1 MKEKIERFSKGNFE
15 YELPSISL
23 SQEEIVITVESGKVF
38 EGSFIISNSI
48 GRLMKGAVYS
58 SNQQMQVKN
67 TYFAGIE
74 NIIAYHFDA
83 TYLKPGEEIRGYLSI
98 VSDCGETSILYS
110 VQVEVAHFASSLG
123 KIKDL
128 YQFTNMARVDWSEAK
143 KIFKS
148 ENFEDIL
155 LKNEDRYRYIY
166 RHLLKSISTS
176 QALEEFLIAIHKK
189 PAIHLNIDKQQ
200 VDYDIDEN
208 IMDKLTLTK
217 DHWGYAEIRVS
228 TDAPFIQLEQKFLWA
243 DRFIGNTHQIA
254 YMIDVAL
261 LKPGNNI
268 GHIYIKTTYQTITV
282 DVVCR
287 YKKAEKRVLSEDRL
301 RQRTEYAMTNNYLSF
316 RLNRINLATYIGEA
330 QKQMKELTGDENTF
344 RKDLIKAHLAVISG
358 KNKIAEE
365 LLSGFEEIETL
376 LRKKHV
382 FEYCAY
388 LYLKALYRKEDA
400 TTRAVTETIRDYY
413 DRGHNDW
420 RILWFLLYT
429 DTRYEK
435 NKTAKLQDIKEQ
447 FDAGCHSPI
456 LYYEAVCILNEEPYL
471 LRDLTEFEIQ
481 VLNFG
486 IKNSL
491 VGRAVA
497 DQFTYLAGK
506 RKSFD
511 RIIFQGLVK
520 LYESYESVDILS
532 AICCMLIKG
541 LKRDEKYFKW
551 YQRGVEA
558 QLKITE
564 LHEYYMYSISGDYQM
579 PLAQPVLL
587 YFIYN
592 SSLNDKK
599 KAFLYANIIKNKDKM
614 GALYRTYL
622 KKIEV
627 FTVKMLEAHH
637 ISSDL
642 AVLYKEFL
650 DNNGIGPELAEH
662 LPYIL
667 YRHELSCENRNM
679 VSVTVLHK
687 ELGAEETVLL
697 QDGKAQINI
706 YSKSA
711 EIFLSDSFGNRFIE
725 SVDYEVFPYLNAE
738 DYEQQCAE
746 YSNHPMLL
754 LHLFDRY
761 QSYRIVNE
769 KAITLRKNVLL
780 LEDLAEEYRTDCY
793 QTLIEFY
800 YDNYN
805 DEQLENYLGSINLRK
820 IKAIERMK
828 FVEFMVIRAFHDKVL
843 AAFELFGYT
852 GIAINRLTKFC
863 SGWLATSA
871 AEKKHEL
878 MLSICYYVFS
888 QGKYDESIL
897 QYLIRYYEGSITD
910 MLSIWRAAK
919 GFEVESSILEERLLT
934 FMMVSETFIK
944 EAYEIFE
951 IYYKEVTNSL
961 LVRAFL
967 TFSAYR
973 YLVHDEDISEELV
986 KVMKREL
993 NYEENDFCL
1002 LAWLKFN
1009 ADNTRLTEQE
1019 LTFVG
1024 YNLQKL
1030 VKNGIVLPFFRAYGN
1045 RVALPD
1051 KITDKFIV
1059 TYHGDPKKQIFIHY
1073 RMQEKQASF
1082 KTERMTNVFHGIHSK
1097 EFILF
1102 YHENLEYYITE
1113 ETEEGTQSTDIISF
1127 QYQYD
1132 DSIAGPAIYHSLN
1145 LMLMAY
1151 EKQEEEKLLSMM
1163 EDHLR
1168 QEYFN
1173 SVCFRQI

>member
-1 MKEKIERFSKGNFE
+1 MKEKIERFSKGVFE

-23 SQEEIVITVESGKVF
+23 SKEEIVITVESGKVF

-58 SNQQMQVKN
+58 SNQLMQVKN
-67 TYFAGIE
+67 PYFAGVE

-83 TYLKPGEEIRGYLSI
+83 TYLKPGEEIRGNLSI

-128 YQFTNMARVDWSEAK
+128 YQFTNLARVDWSEAK

-148 ENFEDIL
+148 ENFEAIL
-155 LKNEDRYRYIY
+155 LKNEERYRYIY

-200 VDYDIDEN
+200 VEYDIDEN

-254 YMIDVAL
+254 YMIDTAL
-261 LKPGNNI
+261 LKPGNNF

-287 YKKAEKRVLSEDRL
+287 YKKAEKRVLSEKRL
-301 RQRTEYAMTNNYLSF
+301 RQRTEYAMTDNYLNF
-316 RLNRINLATYIGEA
+316 RLNRINIATYIGET
-330 QKQMKELTGDENTF
+330 QKLMKELTGDENTF

-358 KNKIAEE
+358 KSKIAEE

-388 LYLKALYRKEDA
+388 LYLKALYRKDDA
-400 TTRAVTETIRDYY
+400 TTRTVTETIRDYY
-413 DRGHNDW
+413 ERGHNDW

-429 DTRYEK
+429 DSRYEK
-435 NKTAKLQDIKEQ
+435 NKGAKFYDIKEQ
-447 FDAGCHSPI
+447 FEAGCRSPI
-456 LYYEAVCILNEEPYL
+456 LYFEAVCILNEEPYL
-471 LRDLTEFEIQ
+471 LRELTDFEIQ
-481 VLNFG
+481 ILNFG

-491 VGRAVA
+491 VSRVVA

-506 RKSFD
+506 KKNFD

-520 LYESYESVDILS
+520 LYESYESTDILP

-541 LKRDEKYFKW
+541 LKRDEKYFEW
-551 YQRGVEA
+551 YKRGVEE

-564 LHEYYMYSISGDYQM
+564 LHEYYMYSVSDDYSM

-599 KAFLYANIIKNKDKM
+599 KAFLYANIIKNKDRL
-614 GALYRTYL
+614 GAIYRTYL

-627 FTVKMLEAHH
+627 FTVKMLEAHQ
-637 ISSDL
+637 ISWDL
-642 AVLYKEFL
+642 AVLYNEYFE
-650 DNNGIGPELAEH
+650 NNGIGPELAEH
-662 LPYIL
+662 LPYVL
-667 YRHELSCENRNM
+667 YRHELICENRNM

-687 ELGAEETVLL
+687 EVEAEETVLL
-697 QDGKAQINI
+697 QDGKAQINL

-711 EIFLSDSFGNRFIE
+711 EIFLADSFGNRFIE
-725 SVDYEVFPYLNAE
+725 SVDYEVLPYLNAE
-738 DYEQQCAE
+738 DYEQYCME

-769 KAITLRKNVLL
+769 KAIALRKNVLL
-780 LEDLAEEYRTDCY
+780 MEDLAEEYRTECH

-800 YDNYN
+800 YDNYD
-805 DEQLENYLGSINLRK
+805 DEQLEYYLGSINLTK
-820 IKAIERMK
+820 IRPQERMK

-843 AAFELFGYT
+843 DALELFGYT

-863 SGWLATSA
+863 SGWLATPA

-878 MLSICYYVFS
+878 MLYICYYVFS

-897 QYLIRYYEGSITD
+897 RYLIRYYEGSISD

-919 GFEVESSILEERLLT
+919 GFEVECSLLEERLLT
-934 FMMVSETFIK
+934 FMLVSESFRN

-951 IYYKEVTNSL
+951 AYYKEVTNSL
-961 LVRAFL
+961 MVRAFL
-967 TFSAYR
+967 TYAAYR
-973 YLVHDEDISEELV
+973 YLVHEESIPEDLV

-1002 LAWLKFN
+1002 LAWLKYN
-1009 ADNTRLTEQE
+1009 AGNAKLTEQE
-1019 LTFVG
+1019 LIFVG

-1030 VKNGIVLPFFRAYGN
+1030 VKQGIVLPFFQAYGN

-1051 KITDKFIV
+1051 KITDKYIV

-1073 RMQEKQASF
+1073 RLQDKQDSF
-1082 KTERMTNVFHGIHSK
+1082 KTERMTNVFNGIHSK
-1097 EFILF
+1097 EFVLF
-1102 YHENLEYYITE
+1102 YNENLEYYITE
-1113 ETEEGTQSTDIISF
+1113 ETEEGILTTDIVSLQF
-1127 QYQYD
+1127 QYED
-1132 DSIAGPAIYHSLN
+1132 NRISTANYHSLN
-1145 LMLMAY
+1145 QMLMAY
-1151 EKQEEEKLLSMM
+1151 EQQEEEKLLNMM
-1163 EDHLR
+1163 EDYIR
-1168 QEYFN
+1168 QEYYN
-1173 SVCFRQI
+1173 SACFRQV